1 MTFMKANASTATGTR
16 WRTPDHVAPS
26 SGMCAVCL
34 DGCLGTCEIGL
45 SAIRGREV
53 LYPRPFGLITAG
65 SEKDYP
71 VDFSHFNI
79 SGSVQG
85 AYGIPAD
92 PDLAVFPAVDVSMT
106 IRDVMLKAPFVLGAQ
121 GSTQI
126 AKVNWDGYA
135 IGAALAG
142 VLVTVGENVCGMDL
156 DADIR
161 NGKVYDSPELRRRVK
176 VFQEWSNGVGGI
188 IVQENVEDRR
198 LGVLEYAVGEL
209 GVEFVEIKWGQG
221 AKDIGGEVKLHS
233 LEQALLMKS
242 RGYLVFPDPEDE
254 AVQKA
259 FQAGAFKEIERH
271 SRLGMVTEE
280 DFHSRVEALRRAGAK
295 YVSLKTGAYRPADL
309 ALAVKLASEARI
321 DLLVVD
327 GAGGGTGMSPWRM
340 MNEWGVPT
348 VYLEALLVGY
358 LDKLASKG
366 HYLPTVAIAGGI
378 VLEDQVFKALALGA
392 PHVSMVGLGRAPMA
406 AAMVGKTIGNLLKN
420 GKVPRELACYGTDV
434 DLVFSCAIGLKEEI
448 GNDAFSR
455 IPPSALGVYSYLDRV
470 VTGLK
475 QFMAGARKFSLEH
488 ISRTDIFALTS
499 EASRVTGIPLVTE
512 ADKQRAEEILASVKS
527 PGPGKVFLAGA

>member
-26 SGMCAVCL
+26 SGMCTVCL
-34 DGCLGTCEIGL
+34 DGCLGTCEVGL
-45 SAIRGREV
+45 SAVRGREV
-53 LYPRPFGLITAG
+53 LYPKPFGLVTAG

-92 PDLAVFPAVDVSMT
+92 PDMAIFPAVDVSKT
-106 IRDVMLKAPFVLGAQ
+106 IGDIVLKAPFVLGAQ
-121 GSTQI
+121 GSTHI
-126 AKVNWDGYA
+126 AKANWDGYA

-142 VLVTVGENVCGMDL
+142 VLVTVGENVCGMDS

-161 NGKVYDSPELRRRVK
+161 DGRVYESPELRRRVK

-198 LGVLEYAVGEL
+198 LGVAEYAVGNL

-221 AKDIGGEVKLHS
+221 AKGIGGEVKIHT
-233 LEQALLMKS
+233 LEHALLMKS
-242 RGYLVFPDPEDE
+242 RGYLVLPDPEDLT
-254 AVQKA
+254 VQKS
-259 FQAGAFKEIERH
+259 FKAGAFREFERH

-309 ALAVKLASEARI
+309 ALAVKVASEARI

-340 MNEWGVPT
+340 MNEWGIPT
-348 VYLEALLVGY
+348 VYLESLLVSY
-358 LDKLASKG
+358 LNRLASQG
-366 HYLPTVAIAGGI
+366 RHLPNVAIAGGI
-378 VLEDQVFKALALGA
+378 ALEDQIFKALAMGA
-392 PHVSMVGLGRAPMA
+392 PYVSMVGLGRAPMA
-406 AAMVGKTIGNLLKN
+406 AAMVGKTVGNLLKK
-420 GKVPRELACYGTDV
+420 GRLPRDLEIFGSEV
-434 DLVFSCAIGLKEEI
+434 DLVFSCAAGLKEEI
-448 GNDAFSR
+448 GSEAFSR
-455 IPPSALGVYSYLDRV
+455 LPPSALGVYSYLDRV

-475 QFMAGARKFSLEH
+475 QLMAGARKFSLNH
-488 ISRTDIFALTS
+488 ISRADIFALTS
-499 EASRVTGIPLVTE
+499 EASLVTGIPLVTE
-512 ADKQRAEEILASVKS
+512 ADKQRVEEILASVSS
-527 PGPGKVFLAGA
+527 PGHSKVVLGG